1 MGRSHLTMQSETIE
15 RVFGGIS
22 YLFGAFSK
30 IDFYSHLDSFLCEIL
45 GPLRFSVV
53 TIREGGGRLQVEY
66 SNHPELVVPAGEPLD
81 ARSEELLRLLPQRR
95 DYRAGGDPLR
105 LFAGGSSLPVVW
117 AKPLCAGGKG
127 FGWIA
132 FHEALSQRG
141 GDAEVFGVE
150 TFVFDHIALAFY
162 RIQDLHQTQ
171 EKLELME
178 AKLSAINGVGELIGS
193 LDLDVLLTKLMEL
206 SLFIASAQVGC
217 IALRG
222 EGCIESR
229 VEWGLSLEV
238 VELLR
243 YRGGKSI
250 LKSVLESGEAVL
262 VRQFDA
268 CPDCE
273 GIAELR
279 VDSFLCVPLQ
289 TKGKVL
295 GAICLIHS
303 GGDLGFRKE
312 DEMSIQTI
320 SGLAATAIENAI
332 LHRDSLEK
340 ERITADLRIARSI
353 QHRMYPKECPRVAGY
368 DMAWVNLSC
377 QETGGDYFDFIPM
390 GEEDLVAVIG
400 DVSGHGIGAALL
412 MATGRAN
419 LRALCSSGRD
429 IREIMPAL
437 DALLERDMDVEKFMT
452 LFLGNINYRRH
463 ELTYLNAGH
472 DKPIYYRAGT
482 LDVEE
487 LSSTG
492 LPLGILGASG
502 THTEAAPI
510 AVEVGDA
517 LLLSTDGVW
526 EGSGLSGERFGR
538 DRLIAAFKGAAG
550 GTASQIIQ
558 CIQDEVFRFTR
569 GVESKDDLT
578 MLVIKRT
585 G

>member
-1 MGRSHLTMQSETIE
+1 MEDLVDAVVGRSQHIMQSETIE
-15 RVFGGIS
+15 RVFGGIT
-22 YLFGAFSK
+22 YLFGALSK
-30 IDFYSHLDSFLCEIL
+30 YEFYGHLDAFLAEVL

-53 TIREGGGRLQVEY
+53 TVREGGGRLQVEFT
-66 SNHPELVVPAGEPLD
+66 NHPDIPVLGDEPIEAVCAD
-81 ARSEELLRLLPQRR
+81 LLRLLPGAR
-95 DYRAGGDPLR
+95 DYRAGAEPLR
-105 LFAGGSSLPVVW
+105 LGAVGCDVPILW
-117 AKPLCAGGKG
+117 AKPLCVGERRL
-127 FGWIA
+127 GWIA
-132 FHEALSQRG
+132 FHDALPPGG
-141 GDAEVFGVE
+141 GDAKVFGVE
-150 TFVFDHIALAFY
+150 TFVFDHVSLAFY
-162 RIQDLHQTQ
+162 RVQDLHQTQ

-222 EGCIESR
+222 EKGIESR

-238 VELLR
+238 VEQLR

-250 LKSVLESGEAVL
+250 LESVVESGEPVL
-262 VRQFDA
+262 VRQFGDS
-268 CPDCE
+268 PDYE
-273 GIAELR
+273 GIPELR
-279 VDSFLCVPLQ
+279 VDSYLCVPLQ
-289 TKGKVL
+289 TKGKIL
-295 GAICLIHS
+295 GAICLVHS

-312 DEMSIQTI
+312 DALSIQTI

-353 QHRMYPKECPRVAGY
+353 QHRMYPKECPRVPGY
-368 DMAWVNLSC
+368 DMAWVNISC

-419 LRALCSSGRD
+419 LRALCSIGRG
-429 IREIMPAL
+429 IREVMPAL

-452 LFLGNINYRRH
+452 LFLGNLNHRRH

-472 DKPIYYRAGT
+472 DKPLLYRAGAK
-482 LDVEE
+482 DVRE
-487 LSSTG
+487 LASTG
-492 LPLGILGASG
+492 LPLGILGAAG
-502 THTEAAPI
+502 VHTDVAPI
-510 AVEVGDA
+510 GVEVGDV
-517 LLLSTDGVW
+517 LFLMTDGVW
-526 EGSGLSGERFGR
+526 EETNLAGERFGR
-538 DRLIAAFKGAAG
+538 ERLIAAFRGAAG

-558 CIQDEVFRFTR
+558 SIQDDVFRFTR
-569 GVESKDDLT
+569 GVE
-578 MLVIKRT
+578 R
-585 G
+585 